1 MTTFDKKEIHDRF
14 IVHDVIADELTIC
27 ELSSELEET
36 INDIFFPH
44 RITTQEYCMAE
55 YDNTNTFTL
64 NKNDKGDNPKRPDYR
79 GKLNVDGIE
88 FTLSGWVREGA
99 NGKFISG
106 AVAMV
111 ATDERLKPA
120 VEGADEDVP
129 F

>member
-1 MTTFDKKEIHDRF
+1 
-14 IVHDVIADELTIC
+14 
-27 ELSSELEET
+27 
-36 INDIFFPH
+36 
-44 RITTQEYCMAE
+44 MAE
-55 YDNTNTFTL
+55 YDKTNTFTL
-64 NKNDKGDNPKRPDYR
+64 NKNDKGDNPKRPDSR

-88 FTLSGWVREGA
+88 FTLSGWVKEGP
-99 NGKFISG
+99 NGKFIAG